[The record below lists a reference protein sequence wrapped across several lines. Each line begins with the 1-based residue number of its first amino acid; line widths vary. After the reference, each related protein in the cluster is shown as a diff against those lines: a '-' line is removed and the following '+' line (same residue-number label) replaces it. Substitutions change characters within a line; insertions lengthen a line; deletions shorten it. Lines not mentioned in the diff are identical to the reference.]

1 MRNDGK
7 HNTLDQRTSVM
18 EFSFSRRSEIFVSR
32 PKEKL
37 SRFNPENG
45 AKSWT
50 KKKKKIRLDEEG
62 RLCTAWTDYNRILI
76 ELKFNYNAL
85 QSSHV
90 HPRVDGL
97 KRACRANSIRLKVY
111 RVKKFAK
118 LFSYVLLFKKNFI
131 YSVSKKFLVSSIGF
145 FLISLTIWCALERN
159 YNFQFSISFFEI
171 EIRLEKRISSRNN
184 DFNSD

>member
-1 MRNDGK
+1 MYPPDKTIPTNDNFFLRLNIHAVIVSRHREIRPPHSPFSRHSRKSFASVYVYK
-7 HNTLDQRTSVM
+7 HTARCETMVSIIRSINEHQLWNSRSRGR
-18 EFSFSRRSEIFVSR
+18 FSRRSEIFVSR

-50 KKKKKIRLDEEG
+50 KKKKKKIRLDEEG

-90 HPRVDGL
+90 HLRVDGL
-97 KRACRANSIRLKVY
+97 KRACN
-111 RVKKFAK
+111 
-118 LFSYVLLFKKNFI
+118 
-131 YSVSKKFLVSSIGF
+131 
-145 FLISLTIWCALERN
+145 
-159 YNFQFSISFFEI
+159 
-171 EIRLEKRISSRNN
+171 
-184 DFNSD
+184 